1 MNLAGEAIATVLT
14 GTAIRYQEDSRWR
27 ETRRQRKMA
36 RWENCPVSV
45 NLFLGGMR
53 AGAGLA
59 VAVFVLG
66 LTLGALAPA
75 DGWGLIAP
83 LAGTSD
89 GRYRHAVPSTRLM
102 PSGLT

>member
-1 MNLAGEAIATVLT
+1 
-14 GTAIRYQEDSRWR
+14 
-27 ETRRQRKMA
+27 MA
-36 RWENCPVSV
+36 RNQAPAQDGPVGELSRFRES
-45 NLFLGGMR
+45 FLGGMR